1 MGDLPKN
8 AVVVRSGE
16 LKLSDFLKSLERHY
30 FKYTEYALSVFCIP
44 GLDAHQIAHAVGT
57 DSLPHGKFMETR
69 VETICAAGYEIKPSP
84 AWHEQPEGH
93 CDLFCDPSEDEWEE
107 VRSLFGDLMVN
118 PVRRK

>member
-84 AWHEQPEGH
+84 HGTN
-93 CDLFCDPSEDEWEE
+93 
-107 VRSLFGDLMVN
+107 N
-118 PVRRK
+118 PKGTATCFAIPQKTSGRKYAPCLAI